1 MITAVAGGVVDV
13 HAHWLPRELFTL
25 PPGAPYGAL
34 TDRAGELHLGEVP
47 LSIAATALS
56 DVPAIRDDMRRAR
69 VGVRVLSAPPF
80 AFPVGDAGAGADAGD
95 YVASFNESL
104 AAVVGES
111 DGALAGL
118 GLVGLHDP
126 DRVREELATLA
137 VTPGIAGVAIPP
149 LLRGDSLDRGVL
161 REVVVGAAELD
172 LAVLVHPMQ
181 LPRPEWSSYYLANLI
196 GNPTE
201 TATAVASLLLSGLA
215 EELPLL
221 RICFVHGGGSAPAL
235 LGRWEHAFTRR
246 ADVARS
252 AKRGPREGFR
262 ELFLDTVTHDPDA
275 LDLLVAQAGDGRIVA
290 GSDYPFDMA
299 QPHPV
304 AFAVDNGLPAATLA
318 ASGRAFLGLT
328 PAR

>member
-1 MITAVAGGVVDV
+1 VITAVADGVVDV

-34 TDRAGELHLGEVP
+34 TDRDGELHLGEVP
-47 LSIAATALS
+47 LSIAATAMS
-56 DVPAIRDDMRRAR
+56 DVPAIRDDMRSAR

-80 AFPVGDAGAGADAGD
+80 AFPVGDPDARD

-111 DGALAGL
+111 DGALVGL
-118 GLVGLHDP
+118 GLVGLHEP
-126 DRVREELATLA
+126 DRVREELAALA
-137 VTPGIAGVAIPP
+137 ATPGIAGVAIPP

-161 REVVVGAAELD
+161 REVVTGAAELD

-201 TATAVASLLLSGLA
+201 TATAIASLLLSGLA

-221 RICFVHGGGSAPAL
+221 RICFVHGGGSAPGL

-246 ADVARS
+246 ADVARG

-262 ELFLDTVTHDPDA
+262 ELFLDTVTHDPDT
-275 LDLLVAQAGDGRIVA
+275 LDLLVAQAGAGRIVA

-304 AFAVDNGLPAATLA
+304 AFAVDNGLPAAALA

-328 PAR
+328 PSR

>member
-1 MITAVAGGVVDV
+1 VIETVAGGVVDV
-13 HAHWLPRELFTL
+13 HAHWLPRELFHL

-34 TDRAGELHLGEVP
+34 ADRDGELHLGEVP
-47 LSIAATALS
+47 LSIAASAMS
-56 DVPAIRDDMRRAR
+56 DVAAIRNDMRRAR

-80 AFPVGDAGAGADAGD
+80 AFPVGDVASTD
-95 YVASFNESL
+95 YVSSFNE
-104 AAVVGES
+104 
-111 DGALAGL
+111 ALARVVAESGGTLVGL
-118 GLVGLHDP
+118 GLVGLHDASA
-126 DRVREELATLA
+126 VRGQLTALAA
-137 VTPGIAGVAIPP
+137 TPGIAGVAIPP

-161 REVVVGAAELD
+161 REVVTGAAEHD

-221 RICFVHGGGSAPAL
+221 RICFVHGGGSAPGL
-235 LGRWEHAFTRR
+235 LGRWDHAFANRG
-246 ADVARS
+246 DVARS

-262 ELFLDTVTHDPDA
+262 ELFVDTVTHDPDQ
-275 LDLLVAQAGDGRIVA
+275 LDLLMALAGDSRIVV

-299 QPHPV
+299 EPHPV
-304 AFAVDNGLPAATLA
+304 AFAVDNGLPAEKLATN
-318 ASGRAFLGLT
+318 GRAFLGL
-328 PAR
+328 PPER